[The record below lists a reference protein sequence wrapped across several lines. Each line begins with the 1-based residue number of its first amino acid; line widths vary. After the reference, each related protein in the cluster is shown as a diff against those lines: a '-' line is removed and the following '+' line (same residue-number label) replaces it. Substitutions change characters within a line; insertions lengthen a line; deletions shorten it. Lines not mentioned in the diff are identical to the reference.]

1 MIKNTLKLLSIATL
15 LGLVACEKKLT
26 SLKNDDEKISYA
38 IGQQIGKN
46 LKQQQVEFDPK
57 VLAASLSHVVKNE
70 KSLMTEEEIQK
81 AMMSLRDRA
90 DAKMKAEAEKNKAE
104 GAAFLE
110 KNKTAEGVKTTA
122 SGLQYIITTE
132 GTGKSPKATDTVK
145 VHYTGKLTNGE
156 KFDSSVDR
164 GEPAEFPLN
173 GVIKGWTEGLQL
185 LKTGGKAKLFIP
197 ADLAYGEMPR
207 PGIPGNS
214 VLVFDVELL
223 DIVTP
228 KKK

>member
-1 MIKNTLKLLSIATL
+1 MLKKSIAL
-15 LGLVACEKKLT
+15 ICLMSFAGLTGCEKKVTKLN
-26 SLKNDDEKISYA
+26 NDDEQISYA

-46 LKQQQVEFDPK
+46 LKQQNVEFDPK
-57 VLAASLSHVVKNE
+57 ILAASLTHVIKNE
-70 KSLMTEEEIQK
+70 KSLMTEEDIQK
-81 AMMSLRDRA
+81 AMVKLREKA
-90 DAKMKAEAEKNKAE
+90 ESKMKAEAEKNKAD

-132 GTGKSPKATDTVK
+132 GTGKTPKETDTVR
-145 VHYTGKLTNGE
+145 VHYTGTLTNGE

-185 LKTGGKAKLFIP
+185 LKTGSKAKFFIP
-197 ADLAYGEMPR
+197 AELAYGEMPR

-214 VLVFDVELL
+214 VLVFDVELI
-223 DIVTP
+223 DIVT

>member
-1 MIKNTLKLLSIATL
+1 MLKKSFVLLCMLSFV
-15 LGLVACEKKLT
+15 GLTACEKKVTKLN
-26 SLKNDDEKISYA
+26 NDDEQISYA

-46 LKQQQVEFDPK
+46 LKQQNVEFDPK
-57 VLAASLSHVVKNE
+57 ILAASLTHVIKNE
-70 KSLMTEEEIQK
+70 KSLMTEEDIQK
-81 AMMSLRDRA
+81 AMVKLREKA
-90 DAKMKAEAEKNKAE
+90 EAKMKAEAEKNKSD
-104 GAAFLE
+104 GVAFLE

-122 SGLQYIITTE
+122 SGLQYIIVSE
-132 GTGKSPKATDTVK
+132 GTGKMPKETDTVR
-145 VHYTGKLTNGE
+145 VHYTGTLTNGE

-185 LKTGGKAKLFIP
+185 LKTGSKAKFFIP

-214 VLVFDVELL
+214 VLVFDVELI
-223 DIVTP
+223 DIVT